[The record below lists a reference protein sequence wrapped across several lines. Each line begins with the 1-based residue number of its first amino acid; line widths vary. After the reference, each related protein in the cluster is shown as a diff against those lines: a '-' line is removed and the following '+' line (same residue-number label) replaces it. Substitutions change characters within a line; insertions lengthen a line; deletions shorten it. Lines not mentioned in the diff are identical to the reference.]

1 MITTLIY
8 SLLALDQTLAQLA
21 AEYGPW
27 LYALLF
33 LVIFAETGL
42 VVFPFLPGDSILFI
56 AGTIVAVANL
66 NIHVL
71 ALVLVIAAIL
81 GDSVNYAVGH
91 YIGPRVF
98 HEPESR
104 WFKRQYLLR
113 TQAFYDKYGG
123 ITIIIGRF
131 VPIIRTFA
139 PFLAGVAGMTYPR
152 FLSYNVVGAFAWI
165 TSLVYA
171 GYLFGNI
178 PWVKDNLSF
187 IVIAIVVVSLIPA
200 VTTFV
205 KARPPRRGLPS
216 SHRDRP
222 QGAHDRRRGERAP
235 AAATS
240 SRAPCGRWR
249 RRDCAARSSR

>member
-1 MITTLIY
+1 MITTLLY
-8 SLLALDQTLAQLA
+8 SLLALDQTLAQVA

-27 LYALLF
+27 LYGLLF

-56 AGTIVAVANL
+56 AGTVVAVAGL

-71 ALVLVIAAIL
+71 VLVLVAAAIF

-98 HEPESR
+98 HEPDSR
-104 WFKRQYLLR
+104 WFKREYLLR

-123 ITIIIGRF
+123 LTIIIGRF

-200 VTTFV
+200 VTTFI
-205 KARPPRRGLPS
+205 KERRARRKGIPL
-216 SHRDRP
+216 
-222 QGAHDRRRGERAP
+222 
-235 AAATS
+235 
-240 SRAPCGRWR
+240 
-249 RRDCAARSSR
+249 

>member
-1 MITTLIY
+1 MITTLLY
-8 SLLALDQTLAQLA
+8 SLLALDQTITQLA
-21 AEYGPW
+21 SEYGPW
-27 LYALLF
+27 LYGLLF

-56 AGTIVAVANL
+56 AGTVVAVADL

-71 ALVLVIAAIL
+71 ALVLVAAAVF

-98 HEPESR
+98 HEPDSR

-152 FLSYNVVGAFAWI
+152 FLSYNIVGGVAWI

-178 PWVKDNLSF
+178 PWVKENLTY
-187 IVIAIVVVSLIPA
+187 IVLAIVVVSLIPA
-200 VTTFV
+200 VSTFI
-205 KARPPRRGLPS
+205 KERRAQRP
-216 SHRDRP
+216 
-222 QGAHDRRRGERAP
+222 
-235 AAATS
+235 
-240 SRAPCGRWR
+240 
-249 RRDCAARSSR
+249 

>member
-1 MITTLIY
+1 MITTLLY
-8 SLLALDQTLAQLA
+8 SLLALDQTITQLA
-21 AEYGPW
+21 SEYGPW
-27 LYALLF
+27 LYGLLF

-56 AGTIVAVANL
+56 AGTVVAVADL

-71 ALVLVIAAIL
+71 ALVLVAAAVF

-98 HEPESR
+98 HEPDSR

-152 FLSYNVVGAFAWI
+152 FLSYNIVGGVAWI

-178 PWVKDNLSF
+178 PWVKENLTY
-187 IVIAIVVVSLIPA
+187 IVLAIVVVSLIPA
-200 VTTFV
+200 VSTFI
-205 KARPPRRGLPS
+205 KERRA
-216 SHRDRP
+216 
-222 QGAHDRRRGERAP
+222 QRR
-235 AAATS
+235 
-240 SRAPCGRWR
+240 
-249 RRDCAARSSR
+249 